1 MTFDIDLLTRTP
13 DLRELEA
20 PDARVAMT
28 LRLWV
33 VMNKLGRCPLA
44 AMGEKL
50 DSRRAAA
57 HLHLM
62 LEEIGAAWPE
72 PFCVNPPCCPR
83 LSHDEALV
91 LDMIRVAS
99 RNDRPGFDRLLSDL
113 LPADA
118 REPLFA
124 SATLFAAAM

>member
-1 MTFDIDLLTRTP
+1 MRTTRNTIGVEERFMTFDIDLLARTP

-20 PDARVAMT
+20 AEARVAMT

-62 LEEIGAAWPE
+62 LEAIGRSEEQTSELQSLMRISTAV
-72 PFCVNPPCCPR
+72 FC
-83 LSHDEALV
+83 L
-91 LDMIRVAS
+91 
-99 RNDRPGFDRLLSDL
+99 
-113 LPADA
+113 
-118 REPLFA
+118 
-124 SATLFAAAM
+124 

>member
-13 DLRELEA
+13 DLRALPDREA
-20 PDARVAMT
+20 RLTMA

-33 VMNKLGRCPLA
+33 VMNKLGRSPLA

-50 DSRRAAA
+50 ESRRAAA

-72 PFCVNPPCCPR
+72 AFSVSPPCCPR
-83 LSHDEALV
+83 LGHDESLV
-91 LDMIRVAS
+91 LDMIRAAG
-99 RNDRPGFDRLLSDL
+99 RADRPGFDWLLCDL
-113 LPADA
+113 LPGEA
-118 REPLFA
+118 REPLYT
-124 SATLFAAAM
+124 SAGLVAAAL